1 MIALALPRLS
11 RTPSRAI
18 ASALVLFVS
27 VGLPLEAQEHRSE
40 SARACLDTIS
50 PSTFVRVPVYLEA
63 KAADSLAKD
72 LLPGADTLA
81 LHVAAMV
88 RSSLSESTTTLP
100 EGEALLQWREVGGA
114 VRVVAHRDGRFAVW
128 TPPEPGDSVRAA
140 SRLLLVRS
148 LVALSDA
155 GRKFGWPAD
164 VPGDSAT
171 FDLEQRWAD
180 VTPDGTLKPLLVR
193 VAAIPM
199 FSMAMPRSQEVVVR
213 YAPHVTYPP
222 EERGSRIEG
231 VVILEFVVDSA
242 GRVET
247 NTVHDGWPANR
258 PRLSGWSGSHYQAF
272 VNTAKL
278 ALGSAHFDPA
288 RVGGCPVKQVVQW
301 PFTFSLSR

>member
-1 MIALALPRLS
+1 MIALALPSLARS
-11 RTPSRAI
+11 PSRAI
-18 ASALVLFVS
+18 ASALLLVVS
-27 VGLPLEAQEHRSE
+27 IGLPLRAQERGTTTAHS
-40 SARACLDTIS
+40 CLDTLS
-50 PSTFVRVPVYLEA
+50 ASAFVRVPVYLEA
-63 KAADSLAKD
+63 KAADSVAKA

-114 VRVVAHRDGRFAVW
+114 VRVVAHRDGRFTVW
-128 TPPEPGDSVRAA
+128 TPPEPGDSLRAA
-140 SRLLLVRS
+140 SRQLLVRS
-148 LVALSDA
+148 LAALSDA

-164 VPGDSAT
+164 VAGDSAT

-180 VTPDGTLKPLLVR
+180 VTPDGTLQPLLVST
-193 VAAIPM
+193 AAMPM

-231 VVILEFVVDSA
+231 VIILEFVVDSA

-247 NTVHDGWPANR
+247 NTVHDGWPADR
-258 PRLSGWSGSHYQAF
+258 PRLTGWSGSHYQAF